1 MDHAARTHLVGLLLG
16 TENDWPVALEALVRA
31 LGPVTDAHGVSHT
44 MDTERVTIEPF
55 SLRDRPRHALVID
68 RLAYWYYVPREWLK
82 KVALMD
88 GVYLLNN
95 PFTFQA
101 MEKHSAYCA
110 MMRLG
115 LKIPDTVLVPYKHP
129 VDNARYAYTAERYNL
144 PFDLEAVAAPLG
156 YPLYMKPFDG
166 GGWRGVSRVDGP
178 DDLRRADLF
187 PRVLGMSGNYDPTS
201 WNGWGER
208 GDALY
213 FNAPFMYLEHM
224 QGDHLDWLR
233 RSVFVQLCVGR
244 GAWEENPTR
253 ALPSTL
259 SLGALLRARGIPH
272 AVDVWGEDTPHD
284 WPSWARMAAKH
295 LSGLGS

>member
-1 MDHAARTHLVGLLLG
+1 MRRDVWTLEA
-16 TENDWPVALEALVRA
+16 EWPVGAGRVIAYGHWGTPVLFFPAEGGSASDLENRGIV
-31 LGPVTDAHGVSHT
+31 
-44 MDTERVTIEPF
+44 
-55 SLRDRPRHALVID
+55 HALAEPID
-68 RLAYWYYVPREWLK
+68 AGRLKLYAVDSIDHSTWSDHSVCLEERARRHEGYHAWITDR
-82 KVALMD
+82 VAPAIHGD
-88 GVYLLNN
+88 CGGRVAITTAG
-95 PFTFQA
+95 P
-101 MEKHSAYCA
+101 S
-110 MMRLG
+110 LG
-115 LKIPDTVLVPYKHP
+115 AFHAV
-129 VDNARYAYTAERYNL
+129 NTA
-144 PFDLEAVAAPLG
+144 
-156 YPLYMKPFDG
+156 
-166 GGWRGVSRVDGP
+166 
-178 DDLRRADLF
+178 LRRADLF

-295 LSGLGS
+295 LGEAAY